1 MNAEE
6 LCAGDT
12 LGRYQLLVPIAQGGT
27 ASVWAARMKG
37 PRGFEKIVAVKVM
50 LAEFSEDS
58 EAESM
63 FLDEARLVSRIRNPN
78 VAEVLDLGEQDGALF
93 IVMEWIDGEQLNVV
107 MRDARLQGGVPLP
120 IAVRI
125 VRQACAGLHAAHELV
140 DNDGRPVS
148 LVHRD
153 VSPQNLIVGY
163 DGTVKV
169 IDFGVAKA
177 ASNSQ
182 RTTVGQIKGKVAYM
196 APEQAY
202 GEAVDRRTDV
212 FALGI
217 VLYQLVTGKHPLRG
231 DNEYATLG
239 RIRDKRPVDPPSV
252 HHSSVPNEIEQVI
265 LKALAKNRDQRF
277 ATMQGMSQA
286 LDAAFP
292 TNDAPSRETISAYM
306 GRLLGH
312 RGEKKRLAI
321 REAIRTANENKRTPT
336 VVPAAFEQPRDP
348 EEGRPASS
356 RRLPPPPPLAEWE
369 RSGRSPQTPPPKT
382 PRPPPPTPLPP
393 PVPVASFSTG
403 RSLPQAYL
411 PDAPDSVPP
420 LPPVRPAPGALDLGE
435 PIPDFRKRRLSVK
448 LVAVGMA
455 LVVLIVIAILSV
467 AGDSYDPAA
476 PANSGSPKK
485 PF

>member
-6 LCAGDT
+6 ICAGDT

-50 LAEFSEDS
+50 LPEFSEDS

-107 MRDARLQGGVPLP
+107 MREARSQGGVPLP

-125 VRQACAGLHAAHELV
+125 VRQACDGLHAAHDLV

-153 VSPQNLIVGY
+153 VSPQNLLAGY

-177 ASNSQ
+177 TSNSQ
-182 RTTVGQIKGKVAYM
+182 RTNVGQLKGKVAYM

-202 GEAVDRRTDV
+202 GDTVDRRTDV

-252 HHSSVPNEIEQVI
+252 HHSSVPNEVEQVI
-265 LKALAKNRDQRF
+265 LKALAKDRDQRF
-277 ATMQGMSQA
+277 ATMQDMSQA

-292 TNDAPSRETISAYM
+292 TNDAPSRDKIAEYM
-306 GRLLGH
+306 ARLLGH

-336 VVPAAFEQPRDP
+336 MVPAAFEQPRDP
-348 EEGRPASS
+348 DEVRSASS
-356 RRLPPPPPLAEWE
+356 RQL
-369 RSGRSPQTPPPKT
+369 
-382 PRPPPPTPLPP
+382 PRPPGVVPSPPGPRATPYPPPTTPYPP
-393 PVPVASFSTG
+393 PVAVASFSTDG
-403 RSLPQAYL
+403 RLPQAYPPGDL
-411 PDAPDSVPP
+411 DAEPSFTTGRLV
-420 LPPVRPAPGALDLGE
+420 PGALDLGE
-435 PIPDFRKRRLSVK
+435 AIPDFRKRRLSVK
-448 LVAVGMA
+448 VVAVGMA
-455 LVVLIVIAILSV
+455 LVVLIVIAILS
-467 AGDSYDPAA
+467 ASGGSYDPEA
-476 PANSGSPKK
+476 PTDSGATKK
-485 PF
+485 PFF